1 MPIDDK
7 DVVAWHRETAA
18 VAGEMSVALT
28 RKKLPGRDA
37 PERWARR
44 LEALARLMRMRA
56 PKPEQG
62 RLL

>member
-1 MPIDDK
+1 MEK
-7 DVVAWHRETAA
+7 DMEQWHRETSA
-18 VAGEMSVALT
+18 VSGEISLALT

-62 RLL
+62 KLL